1 MRLVEGKTLFVH
13 DKNGNELFPENKVWY
28 NGKEYVY
35 MTDGKKYWFQ
45 EYDRIPNKVQS
56 EHVQIQAD
64 MVQKIFDNSESCS
77 FSELCFTRET
87 NGFIKGLILN
97 RYLTVDEC
105 RYIISE
111 LLGIDIQEEDDFYDD
126 EHDEWQEYNEELQ
139 ININAWLRGDADD
152 SVIAQYMY
160 DCQYDQ
166 LGMMQL
172 IGILIYLQKIEVI

>member
-1 MRLVEGKTLFVH
+1 MSLVKGKPLFVH

-28 NGKEYVY
+28 NGKDYVY
-35 MTDGKKYWFQ
+35 MTDGKQYWFQ
-45 EYDRIPNKVQS
+45 EYDRILNKIQS
-56 EHVQIQAD
+56 EHVKIQAD

-77 FSELCFTRET
+77 FSELCFTRES

-97 RYLTVDEC
+97 RYLTVEEC
-105 RYIISE
+105 RYIMDE
-111 LLGIDIQEEDDFYDD
+111 LLGIEILEEDDLYED
-126 EHDEWQEYNEELQ
+126 EQQEYNEELQ
-139 ININAWLRGDADD
+139 INVNAWLRGDADD

>member
-1 MRLVEGKTLFVH
+1 MSWVEGKPLFVH

-35 MTDGKKYWFQ
+35 MTDGEQYWFQ
-45 EYDRIPNKVQS
+45 EYDRIPHKIQS
-56 EHVQIQAD
+56 EHVQIQTD

-77 FSELCFTRET
+77 FSELCFTRES
-87 NGFIKGLILN
+87 NGFIKGLIMN
-97 RYLTVDEC
+97 RYLTVEEC
-105 RYIISE
+105 RYIMTE
-111 LLGIDIQEEDDFYDD
+111 LLGIDILEEDDLYED
-126 EHDEWQEYNEELQ
+126 EQQEYNEELQ
-139 ININAWLRGDADD
+139 INVNAWLRGDVDD

-166 LGMMQL
+166 LGMIQL

>member
-1 MRLVEGKTLFVH
+1 MSWVEGKPLFVH

-35 MTDGKKYWFQ
+35 MTDGKQYWFQ
-45 EYDRIPNKVQS
+45 EYDRIPNKIQS
-56 EHVQIQAD
+56 EHVQIQVD

-97 RYLTVDEC
+97 RYLTVEEC
-105 RYIISE
+105 RYIVSE
-111 LLGIDIQEEDDFYDD
+111 LLGIDIQEENDFYDD
-126 EHDEWQEYNEELQ
+126 EQDEWQEYNEELQ
-139 ININAWLRGDADD
+139 INVNAWLRGDADD

>member
-1 MRLVEGKTLFVH
+1 MSWVEGKPLFVH

-35 MTDGKKYWFQ
+35 MTDGEQYWFQ
-45 EYDRIPNKVQS
+45 EYDRIPNKIQS

-77 FSELCFTRET
+77 FSELCFTRES

-97 RYLTVDEC
+97 RYLTVEEC
-105 RYIISE
+105 RYIMSE
-111 LLGIDIQEEDDFYDD
+111 LLGIEILEEDDLYED
-126 EHDEWQEYNEELQ
+126 EQQEYNEELQ
-139 ININAWLRGDADD
+139 INVNAWLRGDADD